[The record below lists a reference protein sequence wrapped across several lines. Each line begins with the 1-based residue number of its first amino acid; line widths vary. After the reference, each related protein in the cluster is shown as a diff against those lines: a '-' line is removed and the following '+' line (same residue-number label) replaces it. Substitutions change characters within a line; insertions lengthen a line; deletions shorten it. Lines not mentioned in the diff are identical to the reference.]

1 MNPEWHCSAPANSAR
16 TCSFAYASAPF
27 GGSNSSPFLP
37 HICMHSYTSR
47 GQHFCQCCVSL
58 TSRGGTAGRTSRS
71 PWDAIRQTR
80 NLLPLCSLHCR
91 DSFKRGLKTYRG
103 GNEARGLGDKKGLR
117 GGTGG
122 PGRVFGGGENGAG
135 LYSFSLACREA
146 AGPAADGSEP
156 PVREPG
162 TCKSFEHDARDG

>member
-1 MNPEWHCSAPANSAR
+1 MPQ
-16 TCSFAYASAPF
+16 
-27 GGSNSSPFLP
+27 LP
-37 HICMHSYTSR
+37 LEAAIQHPTFHMFVCISTQAGDSTSVNA
-47 GQHFCQCCVSL
+47 VSL
-58 TSRGGTAGRTSRS
+58 FHYVVTLQDAQANPDGTLSDGPGICFLSVRSTAGIAPRVG
-71 PWDAIRQTR
+71 
-80 NLLPLCSLHCR
+80 
-91 DSFKRGLKTYRG
+91 FETYRG
-103 GNEARGLGDKKGLR
+103 GKEAWGLGDKKGLR